1 MLRPPMLLLL
11 QCGCWELLQ
20 KLSKQKLTPLR
31 KAKCNTSSPAQV
43 HNPSPPVMR
52 CVVRCWEQMAKE
64 FTNEQSG
71 EFLGGPDDRESLSL
85 FERGTGVED
94 EEIGTD
100 ETITEPFDPTLIR
113 VTTKPITIDLLVA
126 RLRRKEINLAPDF
139 QRKAGIWDE
148 GAQSRLIESI
158 LIRIPLPAFYMDAS
172 NDDNW
177 IVVDGLQR
185 LTTLQRYI
193 VDRKFRLRDL
203 EFLKT
208 LAGKYYNDLPRNFQ
222 RRIEETQVT
231 VCLIEPGTPSQVKF
245 NVFKRINTGGLPLS
259 PQEIRH
265 ALNQGEA
272 TKLLKKLAES
282 REFKLATANSIRDE
296 RMADR
301 EFVLRF
307 LAFVMTPFRAYRS
320 KDFDSFLNDR
330 MAEMNAMDEE
340 DLSRLELLFNLAM
353 LTAYHIFGSDA
364 FRKRYKTGQARYPI
378 NKALFESW
386 SVALMSVTD
395 SDREVLIERKDK
407 LQALFM
413 LRLNSDRR
421 FEDSISIGTGD
432 IRKLRYRFE
441 TVENLVRE
449 TLSDS

>member
-1 MLRPPMLLLL
+1 
-11 QCGCWELLQ
+11 
-20 KLSKQKLTPLR
+20 
-31 KAKCNTSSPAQV
+31 
-43 HNPSPPVMR
+43 
-52 CVVRCWEQMAKE
+52 MADE
-64 FTNEQSG
+64 YTNDS
-71 EFLGGPDDRESLSL
+71 LGGSDQGESLSL

-148 GAQSRLIESI
+148 AAQSRLVESI

-193 VDRKFRLRDL
+193 VNREFRLRDL

-208 LAGKYYNDLPRNFQ
+208 LDGKYYHELPRNFQ

-231 VCLIEPGTPSQVKF
+231 VYLIEPGTPSQVKF
-245 NVFKRINTGGLPLS
+245 NIFKRINTGGLPLS

-265 ALNQGEA
+265 ALNQGNA

-282 REFKLATANSIRDE
+282 REFKMATANSIRDE

-330 MAEMNAMDEE
+330 MAEMNKMDED
-340 DLSRLELLFNLAM
+340 DLSHLEVLFKAAM
-353 LTAYHIFGSDA
+353 VTAYQIFGSDA
-364 FRKRYKTGQARYPI
+364 FRKRYQPGQARYPI

-386 SVALMSVTD
+386 SVALVSVD
-395 SDREVLIERKDK
+395 NPQRKLLIERKEK
-407 LQALFM
+407 LRTLFTA
-413 LRLNSDRR
+413 RLNSDRR

-441 TVENLVRE
+441 TAEALVRE